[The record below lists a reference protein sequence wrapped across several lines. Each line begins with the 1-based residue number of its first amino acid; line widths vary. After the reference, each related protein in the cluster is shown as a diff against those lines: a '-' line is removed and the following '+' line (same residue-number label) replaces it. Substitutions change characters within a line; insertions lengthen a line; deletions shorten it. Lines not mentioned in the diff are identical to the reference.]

1 MKLIQLRGKLTMS
14 VIAEYLTTIS
24 PTITTEP
31 HLYPIDVATYHRMGE
46 VGILA
51 QSERTELINA
61 RIMTMVPI
69 GSEHA
74 DWVDRLARFFI
85 KILPEDIT
93 VHIQNP
99 VHLDEYN
106 EPQPDIAL
114 LRPREQP
121 YREAHPGAEDVLL
134 IIEVVGSSL
143 NYDRQVKV
151 PLYARYGIIEVWL
164 LDIRG
169 NCLEI
174 YQDPH
179 EDNYRLTLKPR
190 RHERVAPMKLAAIE
204 IDLSSFMK

>member
-1 MKLIQLRGKLTMS
+1 MS

-24 PTITTEP
+24 PTTTTEP

-51 QSERTELINA
+51 QGERTELINA

-69 GSEHA
+69 GSEPA

-85 KILPEDIT
+85 KTLPENIT
-93 VHIQNP
+93 VRIQNP
-99 VHLDEYN
+99 IHLDEYN

-121 YREAHPGAEDVLL
+121 YHEAHPRAEDVWL
-134 IIEVVGSSL
+134 IIEVAGTSL

-151 PLYARYGIIEVWL
+151 PLYARHGIVEVWL

-179 EDNYRLTLKPR
+179 EDNYRLMLKPR
-190 RHERVAPMKLAAIE
+190 RHERIAPMKLAAIE